1 MRFEVFVA
9 ARYLKAK
16 RRQAMVG
23 VITLVSAAGV
33 TTGVAALVI
42 ALAITNGM
50 RHYLQDRLLG
60 ASPHVELVS
69 RRAGGIQNWRP
80 LLERLRRVPHVSA
93 AAPALYGQV
102 LISRG
107 PRAGYAVIKGIVP
120 AEERTVSNL
129 LSFVTKGSAKPLDPD
144 DVGADTSLVLGASLA
159 TRLEAHVGDD
169 VLVISPNESLTP
181 HGFTAKYQRCR
192 VAGIFHAGFSEFDNG
207 MALMRVADA
216 QRLFGEPGIVSAI
229 SFKVDDVYQAPAIGL
244 AVEDAAGSDFIATNW
259 MEQNRVLFRAL
270 RLEQTVIFIV
280 ISLIVLVAALNI
292 LIALTMMVMEKTRDI
307 AVLMSFGVEPSQI
320 RRIFVLQGLMISVT
334 GTVLGLAL
342 GYFGAWAG
350 GHYHFIHTSQEV
362 YAFDTL
368 PFASRPEH
376 GLLVAALSIGISL
389 LATLYPAWAAA
400 RILPAEALRY
410 E

>member
-23 VITLVSAAGV
+23 VITLVSVAGV
-33 TTGVAALVI
+33 TTGVASLVI

-69 RRAGGIQNWRP
+69 RKPGGIQSWRP

-129 LSFVTKGSAKPLDPD
+129 LSFVTDGSARPLDPGEA
-144 DVGADTSLVLGASLA
+144 GADISLVLGASLA
-159 TRLEAHVGDD
+159 TRLGAHVGDD
-169 VLVISPNESLTP
+169 VLVISPNGSSTP
-181 HGFTAKYQRCR
+181 HGFTATYQRCR
-192 VAGIFHAGFSEFDNG
+192 VAGIFHSGFSAFDTG

-216 QRLFGEPGIVSAI
+216 QRLFGEPDIVSAI
-229 SFKVDDVYQAPAIGL
+229 TFKVDDVYQARAIGL

-259 MEQNRVLFRAL
+259 MEQNSMLFRAL

-280 ISLIVLVAALNI
+280 VSLIVVVAALNI

-320 RRIFVLQGLMISVT
+320 RRIFVLQGLLISVT
-334 GTVLGLAL
+334 GTALGLAL
-342 GYFGAWAG
+342 GYLGAWTG
-350 GHYHFIHTSQEV
+350 GHYHFIHLSQEV

-389 LATLYPAWAAA
+389 LATLYPAWAAS

>member
-23 VITLVSAAGV
+23 VITLVSAAGI
-33 TTGVAALVI
+33 TTGVATLVI

-50 RHYLQDRLLG
+50 KHYLQDRLLG

-93 AAPALYGQV
+93 AAPVVYGQV

-107 PRAGYAVIKGIVP
+107 PRAEHAIIKGIIP
-120 AEERTVSNL
+120 AEERTESNL
-129 LSFVTKGSAKPLDPD
+129 LSFVTDGSAEPLDS
-144 DVGADTSLVLGASLA
+144 GEASADTSLVLGASLA
-159 TRLEAHVGDD
+159 TRLAVHVGDNL
-169 VLVISPNESLTP
+169 LVISPNESLTP
-181 HGFTAKYQRCR
+181 HGFTARYQRCR
-192 VAGIFHAGFSEFDNG
+192 VAGIFHAGFPGFDTG
-207 MALMRVADA
+207 LALMRMADA
-216 QRLFGEPGIVSAI
+216 QHLFGEPDIVSAI

-244 AVEDAAGSDFIATNW
+244 AVEDAAGRDFIAVNW
-259 MEQNRVLFRAL
+259 MERNRVLFRAL

-280 ISLIVLVAALNI
+280 ISLIVAVAALNI

-307 AVLMSFGVEPSQI
+307 AVLMSFGVEPYQI
-320 RRIFVLQGLMISVT
+320 RRIFVLQGLLINCS
-334 GTVLGLAL
+334 GTVLGLLL